1 MEPDE
6 AVTLILKT
14 TEISDQSDKSIRKSA
29 ERVVTTL
36 GYLALAI
43 VQAGAVIRQGHCR
56 MEEYCTI
63 YYQRRREL
71 LSQKA
76 IQDGEDYRY
85 TVYTTWEISLKMI
98 EEMSSEAGRDAIELL
113 QIFSFLHHDGIS
125 EEIFY
130 RAWKTLRSD
139 PPSEWTLSRQPDILL
154 GQSSQEWDVYPLRAA
169 VSILLLFSLIN
180 RNKDHLISI
189 HPLVHTWTR
198 DRLSPSDEETTWTE
212 TTSTVALSIPWT
224 FETVDYRYRKS
235 LVPHIDACLGYRNDG
250 IFHLRDIG
258 EDCQR
263 MAAKFALAYSEVG
276 RRQEALQLMEQV
288 VEANKRTLGEEHPDT
303 LGSMHNLAIRYS
315 EVGRRQ
321 EALQL
326 TEQVVEARKRTLGEE
341 HPDTLRSIH
350 TLATLSKMLKTTTE
364 RDQRYPNP
372 EIESQAQYS
381 NSWKR
386 KTYSSLAR
394 LWKKR
399 I

>member
-1 MEPDE
+1 MDAVKRWLSNISESWALILDNADDPRLDISPYFPVGNRGIVLITTRNPNCQIYATVGSYELGAMEPDE

-139 PPSEWTLSRQPDILL
+139 PPSEWTLSHQPDILL

-169 VSILLLFSLIN
+169 VSILLSFSLIN

-198 DRLSPSDEETTWTE
+198 DRLSPSDEETT
-212 TTSTVALSIPWT
+212 
-224 FETVDYRYRKS
+224 
-235 LVPHIDACLGYRNDG
+235 
-250 IFHLRDIG
+250 
-258 EDCQR
+258 
-263 MAAKFALAYSEVG
+263 
-276 RRQEALQLMEQV
+276 
-288 VEANKRTLGEEHPDT
+288 
-303 LGSMHNLAIRYS
+303 
-315 EVGRRQ
+315 
-321 EALQL
+321 
-326 TEQVVEARKRTLGEE
+326 
-341 HPDTLRSIH
+341 
-350 TLATLSKMLKTTTE
+350 
-364 RDQRYPNP
+364 
-372 EIESQAQYS
+372 
-381 NSWKR
+381 
-386 KTYSSLAR
+386 
-394 LWKKR
+394 
-399 I
+399 